1 MIDELSGD
9 LEIFLQQRP
18 ETISFML
25 SGDKRGAERQL
36 LDAFFELLDECAE
49 ERTKILG
56 IGSLVPLEK
65 IFKILPKF
73 TRPERQTTR

>member
-1 MIDELSGD
+1 MIDEISGD

-25 SGDKRGAERQL
+25 DGDKRGAERQL

-56 IGSLVPLEK
+56 IEGVLSFLKE
-65 IFKILPKF
+65 FSRF
-73 TRPERQTTR
+73 C